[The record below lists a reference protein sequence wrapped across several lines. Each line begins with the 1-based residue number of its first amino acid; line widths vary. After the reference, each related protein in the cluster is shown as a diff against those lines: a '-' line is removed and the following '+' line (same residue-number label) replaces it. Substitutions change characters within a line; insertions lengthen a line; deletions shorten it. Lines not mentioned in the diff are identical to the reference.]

1 VESRWS
7 GWRSAVRE
15 SANLALSSTLDYPLR
30 SFLAIS
36 GVVIGIVTVVM
47 VASILANVRNQ
58 VALLFRE
65 LGTENI
71 FAFHL
76 TGDPY
81 QPASEKEAGREP
93 MEPRFAK
100 VLERE
105 GDAIREVAVQV
116 IIPAVVNGRPLIA
129 RAGVNDSDRVLVEGA
144 SSNFF
149 EVVGAQ
155 YTAGR
160 PFTDLEDRAGARVAI
175 LGASLARALFGPR
188 PSLGKSLSL
197 GGQSYFVVGELAP
210 RPGGFLGEN
219 RQDRVLAI
227 PLGTASRYFPEVD
240 RAVLYVRARP
250 ERIDAAFLQTEA
262 ILRRLRRIPADQPS
276 DFNLSTAEQIIS
288 SFDNVNRQIVLAT
301 VALAA
306 VSLVIG
312 GIGIANVMIM
322 SVTERTREIG
332 VRRALGAKRRDVL
345 RQFLLEAAMLS
356 TAGGIAG
363 VVLAFLL
370 GLLVSLFIQE
380 FSARPPLWA
389 ITAGIVASVGVGI
402 VAGHWPARRAAA
414 LDPVEA
420 LRHE

>member
-1 VESRWS
+1 
-7 GWRSAVRE
+7 
-15 SANLALSSTLDYPLR
+15 
-30 SFLAIS
+30 
-36 GVVIGIVTVVM
+36 
-47 VASILANVRNQ
+47 
-58 VALLFRE
+58 
-65 LGTENI
+65 
-71 FAFHL
+71 
-76 TGDPY
+76 
-81 QPASEKEAGREP
+81 
-93 MEPRFAK
+93 MEPRFAS

-105 GDAIREVAVQV
+105 GEAIREVAVQV
-116 IIPAVVNGRPLIA
+116 IIPTVVNGRPLIA

-175 LGASLARALFGPR
+175 LGANLARALFGPR
-188 PSLGKSLSL
+188 SSLGKSLTL

-210 RPGGFLGEN
+210 RAGGFLGEN

-227 PLGTASRYFPEVD
+227 PLGTASRYFPEAD

-250 ERIDAAFLQTEA
+250 ERIDAAFRETEV
-262 ILRRLRRIPADQPS
+262 ILRRLRRIPADQPN

-288 SFDNVNRQIVLAT
+288 SFDKVNRQIVLAT
-301 VALAA
+301 GALAA

-356 TAGGIAG
+356 TSGGVAG

-370 GLLVSLFIQE
+370 GLVVSLFIQE

-389 ITAGIVASVGVGI
+389 ILAGIVASVGVGI
-402 VAGHWPARRAAA
+402 LAGQWPARRAAA